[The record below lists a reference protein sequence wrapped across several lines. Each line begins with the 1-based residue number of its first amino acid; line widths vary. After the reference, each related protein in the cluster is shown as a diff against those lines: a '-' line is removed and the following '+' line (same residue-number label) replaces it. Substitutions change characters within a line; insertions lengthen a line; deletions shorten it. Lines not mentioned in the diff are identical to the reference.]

1 VNRPSDSGS
10 QTRPTSGAQVRMPVG
25 TKMLACRAAAV
36 VLSASMLAACGSKS
50 VEIRNRQPA
59 LDIQRQARLPGSS
72 YLGWR
77 VFQDR
82 CAGCHGSDATGTQ
95 RAPDLRPLVA
105 VMGPRRFAD
114 VVLRRYE
121 WGLPASSEAED
132 SPARQ
137 ALLDDI
143 LHRREPVQ
151 AMPAWQDEPRV
162 NAHVIDLFAYL
173 SERAQGTLGTDP
185 PTR

>member
-1 VNRPSDSGS
+1 
-10 QTRPTSGAQVRMPVG
+10 
-25 TKMLACRAAAV
+25 
-36 VLSASMLAACGSKS
+36 MLAACGSQS

-59 LDIQRQARLPGSS
+59 LDIERQARPPGSA

-82 CAGCHGSDATGTQ
+82 CAGCHGGDATGTT

-105 VMGPRRFAD
+105 AMGPRQFAD

-121 WGLPASSEAED
+121 WALPASKEAED
-132 SPARQ
+132 SPARR
-137 ALLDDI
+137 ALLEDI
-143 LHRREPVQ
+143 LQRREPVQ

-162 NAHVIDLFAYL
+162 HAHVIDLFAYL
-173 SERAQGTLGTDP
+173 SGRAQGTLGTDP
-185 PTR
+185 PTRTGGAGPEK